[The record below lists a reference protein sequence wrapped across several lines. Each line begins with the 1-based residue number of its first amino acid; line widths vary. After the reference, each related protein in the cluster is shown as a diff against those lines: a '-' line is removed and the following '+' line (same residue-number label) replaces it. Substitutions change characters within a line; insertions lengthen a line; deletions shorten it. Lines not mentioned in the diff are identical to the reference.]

1 MPEDTKQE
9 HVPKKIMLAFYSA
22 LLALGIFI
30 YLGWGLMFGS
40 WNIFARENL
49 GIYSVCV
56 LLVGFGIVGILL
68 YSVGMKDKQN

>member
-1 MPEDTKQE
+1 MPEDMKQE
-9 HVPKKIMLAFYSA
+9 HIPKKIMLTFYTA

-30 YLGWGLMFGS
+30 YLAWGIVYGS
-40 WNIFARENL
+40 WNVFERDNL